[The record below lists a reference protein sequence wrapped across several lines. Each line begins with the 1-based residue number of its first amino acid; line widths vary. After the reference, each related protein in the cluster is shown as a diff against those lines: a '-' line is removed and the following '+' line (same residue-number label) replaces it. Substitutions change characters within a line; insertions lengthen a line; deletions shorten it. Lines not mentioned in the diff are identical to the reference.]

1 MLGDATVDYEQCT
14 SLVCMMLTVFG
25 CRFIIGGVATHC
37 LLWAVV
43 ALIARTQGLK
53 AILKNDVG
61 EEGAGVCD
69 QEKDNEERQCNAG
82 QRQSCTM

>member
-1 MLGDATVDYEQCT
+1 MLGDATVDYKQCT

-43 ALIARTQGLK
+43 ALIAKTQGLK
-53 AILKNDVG
+53 VILKDDIS
-61 EEGAGVCD
+61 EEGASMCG
-69 QEKDNEERQCNAG
+69 QEEDNEK
-82 QRQSCTM
+82 